1 MKAVQKAAFFDNIV
15 MRNIQIATTA
25 TLYKELSELDLE
37 DQYLM
42 NQAILAR
49 EKAYAPYS
57 KFSVGAALL
66 LENGEIILGNNQEN
80 AAYPSGMCA
89 ERVAIWS
96 AGARFPGVK
105 ILKLAISA
113 KSANKIVTQAVGP
126 CGACRQSLLEYEIKQ
141 QQSFPILF
149 MGEVGEVV
157 KVPSL
162 HSLLPFSFD
171 NSYL

>member
-1 MKAVQKAAFFDNIV
+1 MKNIE
-15 MRNIQIATTA
+15 ITTTA
-25 TLYKELSELDLE
+25 TIFKGISELASE
-37 DQYLM
+37 DKMLM
-42 NQAILAR
+42 EQAIVAR

-89 ERVAIWS
+89 ERVAIWN
-96 AGARFPGVK
+96 AGARFPEVK
-105 ILKLAISA
+105 IIRLAISA
-113 KSANKIVTQAVGP
+113 KSENSIVDTPVGP
-126 CGACRQSLLEYEIKQ
+126 CGACRQSLSEYEFKQ
-141 QQSFPILF
+141 QQPFEILF

-162 HSLLPFSFD
+162 QSLLPFSFD